1 MPDTNSLHFVGLFGF
16 IFLPATKYYLQI
28 NITFVINLRQD
39 IILEKHLQPNEEIHF
54 DIQFNC
60 YL

>member
-1 MPDTNSLHFVGLFGF
+1 MKIEIN
-16 IFLPATKYYLQI
+16 I